1 MSVHRDVAETSSTGL
16 ISVSLGCDAIFV
28 LGTTVKSEGG
38 VNEEKIVTL
47 RLRSGS
53 AVYMSGESRFAWHGV
68 PQIVAGTCPEG
79 LRDWPA
85 TIAGGGEEEN
95 REGEYEAWREWMANK
110 RVNLNV
116 RQMWD

>member
-1 MSVHRDVAETSSTGL
+1 M
-16 ISVSLGCDAIFV
+16 
-28 LGTTVKSEGG
+28 LGTTVKSEEG

-68 PQIVAGTCPEG
+68 PAIVAGTCPEY
-79 LRDWPA
+79 LQDWPA
-85 TIAGGGEEEN
+85 ASAEGEKDDEEGG
-95 REGEYEAWREWMANK
+95 GEYEAWRGWMANK

-116 RQMWD
+116 RQMFD